1 MEVDAGDCG
10 DDGGKNRADTQQS
23 NNPGTGCSLII
34 VFFP

>member
-23 NNPGTGCSLII
+23 NNPGIRRRYSYN
-34 VFFP
+34 